1 METAI
6 RARSPHAI
14 VAIVLGAAV
23 FGAFAGLKTGAVP
36 PLLAKVVVGV
46 TVPILFATLLSAIPA
61 ASRADE
67 AAPRSGWRP
76 AAQASAEHE
85 LEPQSWTGVYEWRNA
100 RLVAAGVAEDTA
112 AILAAH
118 RMFSV
123 HELER
128 LLDAGCPL
136 GTALRIL
143 WPA

>member
-1 METAI
+1 M
-6 RARSPHAI
+6 
-14 VAIVLGAAV
+14 
-23 FGAFAGLKTGAVP
+23 
-36 PLLAKVVVGV
+36 
-46 TVPILFATLLSAIPA
+46 
-61 ASRADE
+61 
-67 AAPRSGWRP
+67 
-76 AAQASAEHE
+76 
-85 LEPQSWTGVYEWRNA
+85 
-100 RLVAAGVAEDTA
+100 VAAGVAEDTA

>member
-85 LEPQSWTGVYEWRNA
+85 LERQSWTGVYEWRNA
-100 RLVAAGVAEDTA
+100 RLVAAGVVEDTA
-112 AILAAH
+112 AIAPHVQRPRA
-118 RMFSV
+118 
-123 HELER
+123 
-128 LLDAGCPL
+128 
-136 GTALRIL
+136 
-143 WPA
+143 